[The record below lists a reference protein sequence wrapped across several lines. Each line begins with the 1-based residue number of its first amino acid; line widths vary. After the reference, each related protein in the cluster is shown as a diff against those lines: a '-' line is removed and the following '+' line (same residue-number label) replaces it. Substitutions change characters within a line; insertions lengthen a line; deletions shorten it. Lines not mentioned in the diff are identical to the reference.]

1 MNSIFLETSSFCLVR
16 EEYLPDTVYARL
28 QQLLMA
34 DPDSGMVMPGCGGL
48 RKLRVADAKRGKGK
62 RGGTRVIYLY
72 VPEAMR
78 FYMIDVYGK
87 DEQEDIPAADKK
99 LFRRIA
105 DEIKAE
111 AFAQHK
117 KWQEENQL

>member
-1 MNSIFLETSSFCLVR
+1 LVR

-78 FYMIDVYGK
+78 FYMIDVYAK

>member
-1 MNSIFLETSSFCLVR
+1 
-16 EEYLPDTVYARL
+16 
-28 QQLLMA
+28 
-34 DPDSGMVMPGCGGL
+34 
-48 RKLRVADAKRGKGK
+48 
-62 RGGTRVIYLY
+62 
-72 VPEAMR
+72 
-78 FYMIDVYGK
+78 MIDVYGK